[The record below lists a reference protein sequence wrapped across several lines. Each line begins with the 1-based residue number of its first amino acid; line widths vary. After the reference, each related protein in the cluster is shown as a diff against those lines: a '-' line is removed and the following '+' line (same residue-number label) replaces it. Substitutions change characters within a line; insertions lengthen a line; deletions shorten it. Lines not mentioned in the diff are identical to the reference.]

1 MPMIREKPI
10 FRLFK
15 LLSKK
20 RKRQLY
26 LLMFLLILNGIFE
39 FFSIASVVP
48 FLTIATSKNQINNI
62 PIFGDYIEF
71 LGINNH
77 SQLFFVF
84 TLLFCLFIT
93 SSVLLR
99 LFNISYISRIC
110 AKLTIDISYLI
121 VKNNLYQSY
130 YQYTKRNSS
139 QIISLATEKVTAA
152 SSAMNALL
160 TVLASSI
167 LSISIIFSLLVLK
180 WEFTLIGIIFLLNYY
195 LLVYKKVKQ
204 ILFKN
209 GQVISEVIPM
219 RLKILNEAFQGFRDI
234 KINGNEK
241 IYINLFKNYDSKL
254 KLSQASSD
262 VIITFPRILME
273 GIILLI
279 LTLVGYKFGISD
291 NNPVSYI
298 PLIGSFVFALQKLA
312 PLTQQIYTAWA
323 SYKYK
328 SGLISNIVND
338 IEENNF
344 NEENYLLRKNIT
356 FEKEIILKNV
366 NYSYD
371 KSRNVLEDIN
381 FRINKGEIIGIF
393 GKTGSGKS
401 TFLDIIMG
409 LLTPTK
415 GEVIIDNKV
424 VNLNKSKYNWT
435 SNIVHVPQNI
445 FLKEGTIAE
454 NIAFGDHKDDIDFKL
469 LVKASKVAD
478 IYSFIKKEKNGFKT
492 IIGERGIN
500 LSGGQKQRIAIARAI
515 YKARNILILD
525 EATSALDE
533 LTETKVLNAIFNL
546 DHNLTVIMVTHRMKS
561 LALCSRVLTVVNKKI
576 IEQKS

>member
-1 MPMIREKPI
+1 MIREKPI

-338 IEENNF
+338 IEEF
-344 NEENYLLRKNIT
+344 LRK
-356 FEKEIILKNV
+356 
-366 NYSYD
+366 
-371 KSRNVLEDIN
+371 
-381 FRINKGEIIGIF
+381 
-393 GKTGSGKS
+393 
-401 TFLDIIMG
+401 
-409 LLTPTK
+409 
-415 GEVIIDNKV
+415 
-424 VNLNKSKYNWT
+424 
-435 SNIVHVPQNI
+435 
-445 FLKEGTIAE
+445 
-454 NIAFGDHKDDIDFKL
+454 
-469 LVKASKVAD
+469 
-478 IYSFIKKEKNGFKT
+478 
-492 IIGERGIN
+492 
-500 LSGGQKQRIAIARAI
+500 
-515 YKARNILILD
+515 
-525 EATSALDE
+525 
-533 LTETKVLNAIFNL
+533 
-546 DHNLTVIMVTHRMKS
+546 
-561 LALCSRVLTVVNKKI
+561 
-576 IEQKS
+576 

>member
-1 MPMIREKPI
+1 MIREKPI